1 MAIFLIGVTVV
12 GMVGAMSG
20 LVRAETAAKEK
31 ELASRLAEDKLDEL
45 IATEAWQTDT
55 GGDFTDE
62 PFTDYSWELEEVPTG
77 TEGLTGLR
85 VTVTSTKH
93 RGATSETIVFE
104 PTATAAPAT
113 GGGT

>member
-1 MAIFLIGVTVV
+1 MAIFLIGVVV
-12 GMVGAMSG
+12 VSMMGAMSS
-20 LVRAETAAKEK
+20 LARAESAAKEK

-55 GGDFTDE
+55 GGDFTEE
-62 PFTDYSWELEEVPTG
+62 PFTDYSWELEEVATG

-93 RGATSETIVFE
+93 RGATAETIVYE
-104 PTATAAPAT
+104 PTATT
-113 GGGT
+113 EGGT